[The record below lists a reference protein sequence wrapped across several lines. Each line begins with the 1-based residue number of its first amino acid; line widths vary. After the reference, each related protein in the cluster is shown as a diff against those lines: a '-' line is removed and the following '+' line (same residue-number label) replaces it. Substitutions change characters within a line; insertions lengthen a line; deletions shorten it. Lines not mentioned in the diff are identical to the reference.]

1 MLSILAS
8 LLLLAAGEPVAPPT
22 VTDAEVVR
30 LLKPAEL
37 AEWHNVMRVTA
48 LGQARVKQGQSI
60 MGTSIAAAAATKGS
74 KNGGLTETPEQIK
87 IRAQKI
93 IDQGNAQIQQ
103 VAPSLARLR
112 LVAAQRMAE
121 TIKPVD
127 FAVEITAA
135 APAAAL
141 DAAVG
146 RLHKQAGDLG
156 YASAHLIGSLR
167 VSSAGLE
174 RPVELTAELRAAW
187 SRRPGVALAAVPAE
201 GYAYVPAVAPAA
213 PALSKGLKPATAP
226 KQFAVLW
233 AEQYAVGADGAQ
245 TLLFLRLADA
255 HSFRI
260 IASELVL
267 THAGA
272 APVVGSVALRDERS
286 FIPRLTQGG
295 EWTFGFERDSHPVG
309 SALLTHLCLTQTKLS
324 VAGDPYVVIV
334 AGGGPAGGVVGA
346 KWRAAPV
353 EATVPGTTA
362 FQIEGVPAGG
372 AAVPV
377 GPLTF
382 RVGPAGAK

>member
-1 MLSILAS
+1 MLSLLAS
-8 LLLLAAGEPVAPPT
+8 FLMLAAGEPVAPPT
-22 VTDAEVVR
+22 VTDVEVVR

-37 AEWHNVMRVTA
+37 AEWHNVVRVTA

-60 MGTSIAAAAATKGS
+60 MDTSIAAAASTKGS
-74 KNGGLTETPEQIK
+74 KTGGLTETPEQIK

-112 LVAAQRMAE
+112 LVAAQRLAE
-121 TIKPVD
+121 TMKPVD
-127 FAVEITAA
+127 FAIEITAA
-135 APAAAL
+135 APPAAL

-146 RLHKQAGDLG
+146 RLHKQAVDLG
-156 YASAHLIGSLR
+156 YTSAQLIGSLR
-167 VSSAGLE
+167 VSAAGLE
-174 RPVELTAELRAAW
+174 RPAELTAELRTAW
-187 SRRPGVALAAVPAE
+187 SRRTGVALAAVPAE

-213 PALSKGLKPATAP
+213 PSLSKGLKAPTAP

-233 AEQYAVGADGAQ
+233 AEQYAVGADGTQ

-267 THAGA
+267 THTGA
-272 APVVGSVALRDERS
+272 APVVGVIALRDERS
-286 FIPRLTQGG
+286 FIPRLTQGA
-295 EWTFGFERDSHPVG
+295 ELTFGFERDSHPVG

-346 KWRAAPV
+346 KWRAVPV
-353 EATVPGTTA
+353 EATVPGATA
-362 FQIEGVPAGG
+362 FRIEGVPVGG
-372 AAVPV
+372 VAVPV
-377 GPLTF
+377 GQLTV
-382 RVGPAGAK
+382 RIGPPGAK